1 MSSDF
6 TSSQETIRTIVDR
19 GGTAANV
26 REPARVLMVDD
37 DRKLCRVLQAAL
49 RLEGFDLT
57 VAHTI
62 AHGMRTAV
70 EEPFALIL
78 LGIVLPDGDR
88 RVVLSEFKVVSGTPI
103 IMMTGTGDRAT
114 RDACL
119 EAGATGYLC
128 KPFQLPK
135 LVAMMRCVAAGTSG

>member
-1 MSSDF
+1 
-6 TSSQETIRTIVDR
+6 
-19 GGTAANV
+19 
-26 REPARVLMVDD
+26 MVDD

-49 RLEGFDLT
+49 RFEGFDLT

-135 LVAMMRCVAAGTSG
+135 LVAMMRCVAAGTSA